1 MRKMLL
7 LLMLCGMLAGC
18 GAQPV
23 FEPLGEIPVEGTLA
37 QPQEILV
44 ELPGDLLQPVLQSD
58 DLGKLY
64 ISDDFTMTLQTLEG
78 GDLDGTLRTCTGFGK
93 EDLTVI
99 STQLG
104 EVSRYD
110 TAWTAVGE
118 GEPQIGRLAI
128 LDDGSYHYVLSV
140 MAPSQKSGDLQEK
153 WQYLFDTFRLES
165 MNVPFRIGS

>member
-1 MRKMLL
+1 MQKMIL
-7 LLMLCGMLAGC
+7 LLMLCGLLCGC

-23 FEPLGEIPVEGTLA
+23 FETLGEIPVEGTLA

-44 ELPGDLLQPVLQSD
+44 ELPGDLLQPVLQSE

-64 ISDDFTMTLQTLEG
+64 ICDDFTMTLQTLEG
-78 GDLDGTLRTCTGFGK
+78 GDLEGTLRACTGFGR

-104 EVSRYD
+104 EVNRYD
-110 TAWTAVGE
+110 TAWTATGE

-140 MAPSQKSGDLQEK
+140 MAPSQKSGDLREK
-153 WQYLFDTFRLES
+153 WQYLFNTFRLES
-165 MNVPFRIGS
+165 MNVPFSIGS